1 MLFYVLTGLIV
12 ILLVLI
18 VIMSAKFC
26 YSYIQSK
33 QKEYSDK
40 NKLEL

>member
-1 MLFYVLTGLIV
+1 MLFYLLTGLIV

-18 VIMSAKFC
+18 VIMSVALG